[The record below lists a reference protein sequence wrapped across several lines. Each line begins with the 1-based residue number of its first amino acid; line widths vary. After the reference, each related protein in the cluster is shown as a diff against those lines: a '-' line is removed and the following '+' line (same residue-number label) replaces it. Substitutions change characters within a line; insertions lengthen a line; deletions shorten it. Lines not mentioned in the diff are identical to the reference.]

1 MGTVATCG
9 NTSRARTAA
18 DFCCIRYAFGMCLRV
33 NACERVV
40 DDTLITSDASGG
52 VRVWARSN
60 GRLMRT
66 WRRGTVD
73 DAAE

>member
-1 MGTVATCG
+1 
-9 NTSRARTAA
+9 
-18 DFCCIRYAFGMCLRV
+18 MCLRV